1 MRWTHTAAARAVFVS
16 FAALGLATLL
26 NANGLRKTAE
36 TQSQG
41 IRRDVSIAVMRP
53 IVAISRRLYLTEP
66 RRAVQAAIG
75 RTNED
80 EIDTTV
86 HLSLP
91 AQPPRRAA
99 PAPSRPPHVTPSA
112 GRVPAPRPGTV
123 PSHDR
128 ALPEARAEPPAPKKR
143 AGPAVPLFTRGHPL
157 QVWVAGDSLAEVP
170 GLALERAVGDNSAI
184 EVTGI
189 ESRLSTGLGRPDL
202 YNWFTRFQQ
211 ELRQRPNV
219 ALLSFGADDAHDYM
233 TGVPPGRTIGPLGSP
248 SWIREYRRRVD
259 GVTREFNR
267 AGVYVVWLGAPIPR
281 GPGFARGFRVVDSV
295 LRSVVDDHPRTSAYV
310 DTWHMF
316 ATRHGRYADYLRQ
329 RDGQLVRMR
338 ADDGVHY
345 EPAGGDLI
353 ADHLLARLAAVFH
366 LTPVSGTT
374 SDRKRR
380 ASPIAPSALR

>member
-1 MRWTHTAAARAVFVS
+1 MPFRHTAAARAVFVS

-41 IRRDVSIAVMRP
+41 VRRDVSIAVMRP
-53 IVAISRRLYLTEP
+53 IAAISRRLYLTEP
-66 RRAVQAAIG
+66 RHAVQAAIG
-75 RTNED
+75 RTGED
-80 EIDTTV
+80 AIDTTV

-91 AQPPRRAA
+91 APVPPIPAPRPAAAPRSDHPASERRARAPAPRRRAA
-99 PAPSRPPHVTPSA
+99 PA
-112 GRVPAPRPGTV
+112 APV
-123 PSHDR
+123 
-128 ALPEARAEPPAPKKR
+128 
-143 AGPAVPLFTRGHPL
+143 FTRRHPL
-157 QVWVAGDSLAEVP
+157 KVWVAGDSLAEVP
-170 GLALERAVGDNSAI
+170 GLALERAVGDSSSV
-184 EVTGI
+184 EVTGV

-248 SWIREYRRRVD
+248 SWVREYRRRVD
-259 GVTREFNR
+259 GVTREFNH

-295 LRSVVDDHPRTSAYV
+295 LRSVALEHPRTSAYV

-316 ATRHGRYADYLRQ
+316 ATRQGRYADYLRQ

-345 EPAGGDLI
+345 AAAGGDLI
-353 ADHLLARLAAVFH
+353 AEHLLGRLASIYH

-374 SDRKRR
+374 NDRKRR
-380 ASPIAPSALR
+380 ASPSAPSALR